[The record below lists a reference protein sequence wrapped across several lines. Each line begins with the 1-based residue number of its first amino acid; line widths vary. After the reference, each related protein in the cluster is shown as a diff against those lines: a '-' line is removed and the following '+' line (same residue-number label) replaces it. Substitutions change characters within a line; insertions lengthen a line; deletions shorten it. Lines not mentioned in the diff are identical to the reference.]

1 MSANVDRWNSQG
13 RPIPAPHDFKVEMIL
28 EMSRRFRIN
37 VFVETG
43 SHVGST
49 IERVRDA
56 FREIH
61 SIELSVELHRRC
73 VDRFRGDSH
82 INLYQG
88 CSEDVLPGIITK
100 ISEPI
105 LFWLDA
111 HYSADGTA
119 KGSTSSSL
127 YKEIPAIL
135 SHPIDRHVI
144 LVDDTYDCFDADG
157 YMSPDSITKAILNKY
172 PSYKTDIDG
181 YVFRAL
187 PS

>member
-1 MSANVDRWNSQG
+1 MSENIDRWNSQG

-28 EMSRRFRIN
+28 EMSRRFGTK

-49 IERVRDA
+49 IERVRDG

-61 SIELSVELHRRC
+61 SIELSMDLHNRC
-73 VDRFRGDSH
+73 LDRFRGVSH

-88 CSEDVLPGIITK
+88 CSEDILPGIIEK

-111 HYSADGTA
+111 HYSAEGTA
-119 KGSTSSSL
+119 KGPTSSSL

-135 SHPIDRHVI
+135 THPLNNHVI

-157 YMSPDSITKAILNKY
+157 YMSPETITKTILSKHPN
-172 PSYKTDIDG
+172 YKIDIDG
-181 YVFRAL
+181 YVLRAL
-187 PS
+187 PL